1 MQINKFITAVGL
13 SLALAAPFTLAE
25 ETEISEKVNTTS
37 DAPGVD
43 EIINKTNLVSY
54 YLGQDGKAKVKMTI
68 TDSQKRERTRQFT
81 ILRKDMP
88 ESDSLENDAY
98 KGDQKM
104 YVYFS
109 RPSDIN
115 KMVFMV
121 WKHVDK
127 PDDRWLYLPALD
139 LVKRIAASDKRTSFV
154 GSNFLYEDVS
164 GRNLDEDQHELT
176 GSDENYYII
185 KNTPVNPDS
194 VVFSHYIMYIHK
206 VTFLPIQTEYFD
218 KKGDKYKVYTALN
231 VETIQGHPTITKSE
245 AKNLKTGSNT
255 VMEYSKVSYDTGLPD
270 EIFTE
275 RYLRKSPKKHLR

>member
-1 MQINKFITAVGL
+1 MQINKYIAAVGL
-13 SLALAAPFTLAE
+13 SLVLATPFALAE
-25 ETEISEKVNTTS
+25 ETEISDKVNTTN

-43 EIINKTNLVSY
+43 EIINETNRVSY

-88 ESDSLENDAY
+88 ESDSLENEAY

-109 RPSDIN
+109 RPSDVN

-121 WKHVDK
+121 WKNIEK

-154 GSNFLYEDVS
+154 GSDFLYEDVS

-185 KNTPVNPDS
+185 KNTPENPDS
-194 VVFSHYIMYIHK
+194 VEFSQYIMYIHK
-206 VTFLPIQTEYFD
+206 DTFLPIQTEYFD
-218 KKGDKYKVYTALN
+218 KKGDKYKIYTALK

-245 AKNLKTGSNT
+245 AKNLKTGGNT
-255 VMEYSKVSYDTGLPD
+255 VMEYSKVSYDTGVPD
-270 EIFTE
+270 DIFTE
-275 RYLRKSPKKHLR
+275 RYLRKAPKKYLR